1 MSHRI
6 LAAVT
11 TLTVVLALWLVLPV
25 HVSGQAF
32 WPKDTPKIPM
42 TPTWI
47 AQKAKLPPYT
57 PPRTPDGVP
66 DFQGMWDGAGGDG
79 AADIEDHEYLDVTT
93 PAEETFISDP
103 PDGKVPYQP
112 WALAKHKEIRA
123 GLGRSWPGESGPR
136 THGAPRSLCL
146 NSMPRVNVDGGQEI
160 IQKPG
165 YVIILASTIGNWH
178 RVIPTDGRP
187 HVGQNAKFWLGN
199 SRGHWEGDTLVVEVT
214 NLNGR
219 GWFDTAGNIYTENT
233 RMVERWRLADAN
245 TIDYEVTIE
254 DPTIYTRPWKIN
266 HPKRRDGT
274 DQRNLRGTAFAAT
287 APSQAAAAGYT
298 ANVRPATVDPYEKEV
313 WETACF
319 EGNHENTVTQHE
331 LGFKWFKGVTPPK

>member
-1 MSHRI
+1 
-6 LAAVT
+6 
-11 TLTVVLALWLVLPV
+11 
-25 HVSGQAF
+25 
-32 WPKDTPKIPM
+32 
-42 TPTWI
+42 
-47 AQKAKLPPYT
+47 
-57 PPRTPDGVP
+57 
-66 DFQGMWDGAGGDG
+66 
-79 AADIEDHEYLDVTT
+79 
-93 PAEETFISDP
+93 
-103 PDGKVPYQP
+103 
-112 WALAKHKEIRA
+112 
-123 GLGRSWPGESGPR
+123 
-136 THGAPRSLCL
+136 
-146 NSMPRVNVDGGQEI
+146 MPRVNVDGGQEI

-187 HVGQNAKFWLGN
+187 HVGPNAKFWLGN
-199 SRGHWEGDTLVVEVT
+199 SRGRWEGDTLVVEVT

-233 RMVERWRLADAN
+233 RMVERWRLVDAN

-274 DQRNLRGTAFAAT
+274 DKRNLRGTAFAAT
-287 APSQAAAAGYT
+287 APSQAAAAGFT
-298 ANVRPATVDPYEKEV
+298 ENVRPAAVDPYEKEV

>member
-11 TLTVVLALWLVLPV
+11 TLSVVLALWLVLPV
-25 HVSGQAF
+25 RVSGQAF

-42 TPTWI
+42 APAWV

-66 DFQGMWDGAGGDG
+66 DFQGKWDGAGGDG
-79 AADIEDHEYLDVTT
+79 AADIEDHEFLDVTT
-93 PAEETFISDP
+93 PSEETFISDP
-103 PDGKVPYQP
+103 PDGKVPYLP
-112 WALAKHKEIRA
+112 WALAKHKEIRL
-123 GLGRSWPGESGPR
+123 GLGRGWPGESGPR

-146 NSMPRVNVDGGQEI
+146 NSMPRVNVDGGQEV

-187 HVGQNAKFWLGN
+187 HVGQHAKFWLGN

-245 TIDYEVTIE
+245 TLDYEVTIE
-254 DPTIYTRPWKIN
+254 DPTIYTRPWTIN
-266 HPKRRDGT
+266 HPKRREGSDK
-274 DQRNLRGTAFAAT
+274 RNLRGTAFAST

-298 ANVRPATVDPYEKEV
+298 ENARPATVDPYEKEE

-319 EGNHENTVTQHE
+319 EGNHENTITQHE